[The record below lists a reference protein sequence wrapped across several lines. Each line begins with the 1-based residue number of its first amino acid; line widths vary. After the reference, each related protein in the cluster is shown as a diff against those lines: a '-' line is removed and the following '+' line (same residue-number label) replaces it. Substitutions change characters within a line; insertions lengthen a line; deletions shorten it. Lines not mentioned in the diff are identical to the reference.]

1 MAGSK
6 LPGEEGERS
15 RVVDYRRRDIP
26 EPGEVDPEALAVFR
40 KFANTPHVVHDS
52 DGSSDDFHGA
62 MQRRFRN
69 SILLASG
76 SFALFLAALSAGV
89 HVYRSDK
96 GGEVGG
102 IVSQDD
108 YFDAVPLSVQLT
120 NVAVDVSVKAVKIP
134 NAKNLP
140 VAVTQVDLVSKQ
152 VRRATKAK
160 IPDKKPV
167 RPLGAVDENKP
178 LTPEQIKI
186 LNAERDDVHAAEKVL
201 FEAAE
206 IERKDHE
213 RQKAIEEGRPTEDD
227 WE

>member
-15 RVVDYRRRDIP
+15 RVVDYRCREIP
-26 EPGEVDPEALAVFR
+26 EPGVVDPEALAVFR

-52 DGSSDDFHGA
+52 DGSSDDFQGA

-76 SFALFLAALSAGV
+76 SFALFLAALSAGI
-89 HVYRSDK
+89 HIYRSDE
-96 GGEVGG
+96 GDEVSGV
-102 IVSQDD
+102 VSPDD
-108 YFDAVPLSVQLT
+108 DFDAVPLPVQPS
-120 NVAVDVSVKAVKIP
+120 NVLVGAAKIP
-134 NAKNLP
+134 DAKTLP

-160 IPDKKPV
+160 IPDKKPI
-167 RPLGAVDENKP
+167 RPLGIVDEEKP
-178 LTPEQIKI
+178 LTPEQIKA
-186 LNAERDDVHAAEKVL
+186 LNAEREDVHAAEKVL
-201 FEAAE
+201 FEAE
-206 IERKDHE
+206 EFERKDRE
-213 RQKAIEEGRPTEDD
+213 RQEAIEKGLPTEQD